1 MQGHPLHVSEHLFAS
16 NYPGAAY
23 GFFHVTVDLLLRAI
37 GGAHKP
43 IKACELQEQTHQANT
58 TRANLNKDHV

>member
-1 MQGHPLHVSEHLFAS
+1 MLPNTLVRHD
-16 NYPGAAY
+16 